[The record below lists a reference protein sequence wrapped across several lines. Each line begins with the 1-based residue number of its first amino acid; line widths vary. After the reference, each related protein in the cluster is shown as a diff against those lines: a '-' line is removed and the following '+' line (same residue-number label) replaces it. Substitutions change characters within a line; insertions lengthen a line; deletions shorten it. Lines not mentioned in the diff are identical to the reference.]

1 MPMHNKNEMAVFHA
15 MDFEKDAYFYRRRTI
30 TKWKIFSSAV
40 CALGF
45 LFGIFVM
52 PQHIAAA
59 ETKTSA
65 VTALSSPDVKGGPA
79 MDTRIE
85 QNQVIK
91 VKNVWETLEWVGR
104 RPEELKLAGAETSG
118 NTGIDFS
125 GDWYGH
131 EVKGTAYVKK
141 NYSSPQREAVVYEIF
156 FTDDLLYYDAI
167 QREAVVYEIFFTDD
181 LPYYDAMIRDIEKR
195 YGKPYIQAEEPY
207 VESNGGCVQHD
218 YYWTGKGSIHI
229 SVAEK
234 HDFYVF
240 RYHLSEKPKQ
250 VK

>member
-1 MPMHNKNEMAVFHA
+1 MTRFIVFEVE
-15 MDFEKDAYFYRRRTI
+15 DVLFYRRRAK

-65 VTALSSPDVKGGPA
+65 VTALSSPDVKGGA
-79 MDTRIE
+79 AVDTRIE

-104 RPEELKLAGAETSG
+104 RPEELKLAGAEASG

-131 EVKGTAYVKK
+131 VVKGTAYVKK

-156 FTDDLLYYDAI
+156 FTDG
-167 QREAVVYEIFFTDD
+167 

>member
-1 MPMHNKNEMAVFHA
+1 MTRFIVFEVEDVH
-15 MDFEKDAYFYRRRTI
+15 FYRRRTI
-30 TKWKIFSSAV
+30 TKWKKLSSAV

-65 VTALSSPDVKGGPA
+65 VTALSSPDVKGGA
-79 MDTRIE
+79 AVDTRIE

-91 VKNVWETLEWVGR
+91 VKNVWETLEWVGH
-104 RPEELKLAGAETSG
+104 RPEELKLAGAEASG

-131 EVKGTAYVKK
+131 VVKGTAYVKK

-156 FTDDLLYYDAI
+156 FTDG
-167 QREAVVYEIFFTDD
+167 

>member
-1 MPMHNKNEMAVFHA
+1 MTRFIVFEVEDVH
-15 MDFEKDAYFYRRRTI
+15 FYRRRTI

-65 VTALSSPDVKGGPA
+65 VTALSSPDVKGGA
-79 MDTRIE
+79 AVDSRIE
-85 QNQVIK
+85 QNQVVK

-131 EVKGTAYVKK
+131 VVKGTAYVKK

-156 FTDDLLYYDAI
+156 FTDG
-167 QREAVVYEIFFTDD
+167 

>member
-1 MPMHNKNEMAVFHA
+1 MTRFIVFEVE
-15 MDFEKDAYFYRRRTI
+15 DVLFYRRRTI

-65 VTALSSPDVKGGPA
+65 VTALSSPDVKGGA
-79 MDTRIE
+79 AVDTRIE
-85 QNQVIK
+85 QNQVVK

-156 FTDDLLYYDAI
+156 FTDDLLYYDA
-167 QREAVVYEIFFTDD
+167 
-181 LPYYDAMIRDIEKR
+181 MIRDIEKR

>member
-65 VTALSSPDVKGGPA
+65 VTALSSPDVKGGA
-79 MDTRIE
+79 AVDTRIE
-85 QNQVIK
+85 QNQVVK

-131 EVKGTAYVKK
+131 VVKGTAYVKK
-141 NYSSPQREAVVYEIF
+141 NYSSP
-156 FTDDLLYYDAI
+156 

>member
-1 MPMHNKNEMAVFHA
+1 
-15 MDFEKDAYFYRRRTI
+15 
-30 TKWKIFSSAV
+30 
-40 CALGF
+40 LGI
-45 LFGIFVM
+45 LFGVLVM
-52 PQHIAAA
+52 PPHMAAA
-59 ETKTSA
+59 ETQPST
-65 VTALSSPDVKGGPA
+65 VTALSSPDVKGGA
-79 MDTRIE
+79 AVDTRIE
-85 QNQVIK
+85 QNQVVK

-104 RPEELKLAGAETSG
+104 RPEELKLAGTEASG

-141 NYSSPQREAVVYEIF
+141 NYSSP
-156 FTDDLLYYDAI
+156 

>member
-1 MPMHNKNEMAVFHA
+1 MTKFIVFEVE
-15 MDFEKDAYFYRRRTI
+15 DVLFYRHRTK
-30 TKWKIFSSAV
+30 TKWKKLSSAV

-65 VTALSSPDVKGGPA
+65 VTALSSLDVKGGPA
-79 MDTRIE
+79 VDTRIE
-85 QNQVIK
+85 QNQVVK

-131 EVKGTAYVKK
+131 VVKGTAYVKK

-156 FTDDLLYYDAI
+156 FTDDLL
-167 QREAVVYEIFFTDD
+167 
-181 LPYYDAMIRDIEKR
+181 YYDAMIRDIEKR

>member
-131 EVKGTAYVKK
+131 VVKGTAYVKK

-156 FTDDLLYYDAI
+156 FTDDLL
-167 QREAVVYEIFFTDD
+167 
-181 LPYYDAMIRDIEKR
+181 YYDAMIRDIEKR

>member
-1 MPMHNKNEMAVFHA
+1 MAVFHA
-15 MDFEKDAYFYRRRTI
+15 MDVKKEAQFYRRRAV
-30 TKWKIFSSAV
+30 TKWKKLASAV
-40 CALGF
+40 CALGI
-45 LFGIFVM
+45 LFGVFVM

-65 VTALSSPDVKGGPA
+65 ATALPSPDVKGGPA
-79 MDTRIE
+79 VDTRIE
-85 QNQVIK
+85 QNQVVK

-104 RPEELKLAGAETSG
+104 QPQELELPGAVASG
-118 NTGIDFS
+118 NMGIDFS

-141 NYSSPQREAVVYEIF
+141 NYSSFQREAVVYEIF
-156 FTDDLLYYDAI
+156 FTDDLHYYD
-167 QREAVVYEIFFTDD
+167 V
-181 LPYYDAMIRDIEKR
+181 MIRDMEKR
-195 YGKPYIQAEEPY
+195 YGEPYIRAEEPY

-218 YYWTGKGSIHI
+218 YYWTGKGSIHV

>member
-1 MPMHNKNEMAVFHA
+1 MGWP
-15 MDFEKDAYFYRRRTI
+15 
-30 TKWKIFSSAV
+30 
-40 CALGF
+40 
-45 LFGIFVM
+45 
-52 PQHIAAA
+52 
-59 ETKTSA
+59 
-65 VTALSSPDVKGGPA
+65 PA
-79 MDTRIE
+79 G
-85 QNQVIK
+85 K
-91 VKNVWETLEWVGR
+91 
-104 RPEELKLAGAETSG
+104 LKLAGAEASG

-131 EVKGTAYVKK
+131 VVKGTAYVKK

-156 FTDDLLYYDAI
+156 FTDDLP
-167 QREAVVYEIFFTDD
+167 F
-181 LPYYDAMIRDIEKR
+181 YDAMIRDIEKR